1 MSVPDFAPLPDADW
15 PQALDDLRTGFAG
28 QLNVYRIMAH
38 HPALLRAW
46 TGLRTHIVQN
56 TSLGPQR
63 AEVVILRL
71 AHRVGCAYEWNQ
83 HVVRGLAAGLD
94 KGRIA
99 ALRGPLPQMPPED
112 ATLAGAVDALVDNK
126 QLNPAQ
132 LDDVVA
138 LVGKHGALDLM
149 ATAGMYLTLGF
160 MLNTAPPAL
169 EPAIA
174 RKLAQQ
180 APELA
185 A

>member
-1 MSVPDFAPLPDADW
+1 MSPAGFAPRQDSDW
-15 PQALDDLRTGFAG
+15 PDMVADMRAGFAG

-46 TGLRTHIVQN
+46 GDLRTHIVQN
-56 TSLGPQR
+56 TALGPQR

-71 AHRVGCAYEWNQ
+71 AHRLDCAYEWNQ
-83 HVVRGLAAGLD
+83 HVVRALAAGLD

-99 ALRGPLPQMPPED
+99 SLRGSLAQMTAPD
-112 ATLAGAVDALVDNK
+112 ATLAGAVDALVDHK
-126 QLNPAQ
+126 RLAPAQ

-138 LVGKHGALDLM
+138 MVGKTGALDLM
-149 ATAGMYLTLGF
+149 ATVGMYMTLGF
-160 MLNTAPPAL
+160 ILNTAPPDL

-174 RKLAQQ
+174 QALAQQ

-185 A
+185 V